1 MVRTVNLTIWKQV
14 ELMRQRWPDFRELN
28 RTGRLVRWEGRLRP
42 LSQMYTVQIAFYRE
56 RKKGSVERPLV
67 PYVTVVDP
75 PLRRR
80 TEKPKEPIPHHY
92 QNRNCPE
99 RPFLCL
105 YDPAAREWYPRKSIA
120 HTIVPWTIDWLA
132 CYEGWLATGEWM
144 GGGRHPTSE

>member
-1 MVRTVNLTIWKQV
+1 MSLTIWKQV
-14 ELMRQRWPDFRELN
+14 ELVRQRWPDFREIN
-28 RTGRLVRWEGRLRP
+28 RTGRLVRWEGRLQP
-42 LSQMYTVQIAFYRE
+42 LSQIYTVQIAFYRE
-56 RKKGSVERPLV
+56 RKKGSVERSLF
-67 PYVTVVDP
+67 PYVTVIDP

-80 TEKPKEPIPHHY
+80 TEKPEEPIPHHY

-105 YDPAAREWYPRKSIA
+105 YDPATREWHPRKSIA

-132 CYEGWLATGEWM
+132 CYEGWLATGEWT

>member
-1 MVRTVNLTIWKQV
+1 MSLTIWKQV
-14 ELMRQRWPDFRELN
+14 ELVRQRWPDFRVIN
-28 RTGRLVRWEGRLRP
+28 RTGRLVRWEGQLQP
-42 LSQMYTVQIAFYRE
+42 LSQIYTVQIAFYRE
-56 RKKGSVERPLV
+56 RKKGSVERSLF
-67 PYVTVVDP
+67 PYVTVIDP

-80 TEKPKEPIPHHY
+80 TEKPEDPIPHHY

-105 YDPAAREWYPRKSIA
+105 YDPATREWHPRQSIA

-132 CYEGWLATGEWM
+132 CYEGWLATGEWT

>member
-1 MVRTVNLTIWKQV
+1 MIRTASLTICKQV
-14 ELMRQRWPDFRELN
+14 ELMRQRWPYFREIN

-42 LSQMYTVQIAFYRE
+42 LSQMYAVQIAFYRE
-56 RKKGSVERPLV
+56 RKKGSAELPLV
-67 PYVTVVDP
+67 PYVTVIDP

-80 TEKPKEPIPHHY
+80 TEKPEEPIPHHY

-105 YDPAAREWYPRKSIA
+105 YDRAAREWHPRKSIA

-132 CYEGWLATGEWM
+132 CYEGWLATGEWT
-144 GGGRHPTSE
+144 GGGRHPTSG